1 MSHTKNVVVL
11 AASALA
17 STRRARTNK
26 NMTRPADD
34 GFKDH
39 FSDRAAAY
47 AAHRPTYPSALV
59 DFLARVAPD
68 RRVAWDC
75 GCGSGQL
82 SVLLAARFDH
92 VIATDASAA
101 QLAQAAP
108 HPEVEYRCATAE
120 ASGLPSGLADVAVA
134 AQAAHWFDLDRYY
147 AEVRRVTRP
156 GGVVAL
162 VMYRL
167 PVIDRSI
174 DPIIRRFYSDV
185 VGPYWPPERC
195 HVEEGYRSLAFPFA
209 ELEAPK
215 LEIRERWGL
224 DNLLGYVETWSA
236 TRALVNAQG
245 RGPVAAFREELASVW
260 GPPAARHSVGWPL
273 TLRVGRV

>member
-11 AASALA
+11 AANAPE
-17 STRRARTNK
+17 STQRARINR
-26 NMTRPADD
+26 NMTRPADG

-68 RRVAWDC
+68 RRVAWDS

-92 VIATDASAA
+92 VIATDASTE

-108 HPEVEYRCATAE
+108 HPGVEYRCATAE
-120 ASGLPSGLADVAVA
+120 ASGLPSGFADLAVA

-156 GGVVAL
+156 RGVVAF
-162 VMYRL
+162 VTYRL

-174 DPIIRRFYSDV
+174 DAVIRRFYSDV
-185 VGPYWPPERC
+185 VGPYWPPERR

-209 ELEAPK
+209 ELEAPE
-215 LEIRERWGL
+215 LEIRERWAL
-224 DNLLGYVETWSA
+224 DHLLGYVETWSA
-236 TRALVNAQG
+236 TRALVKAHG
-245 RGPVAAFREELASVW
+245 RRPVAAFREELASVW
-260 GPPAARHSVGWPL
+260 GPRATRHSVSWPL